1 VTRQER
7 KLRLVIAMSV
17 TSALILYALF
27 AFVIGEWNVT
37 EWSRDTRAFMVFL
50 WPVAT
55 LVMIYVEDAWI

>member
-1 VTRQER
+1 
-7 KLRLVIAMSV
+7 MSV